1 MNQFFKNVFASC
13 LGVGLAIIGIVA
25 LFFFIGIGLAST
37 ASEKKVKVENNSVLK
52 ISLGQV
58 IPEQT
63 NNLETNPFDLNNQHI
78 LGLSDIEDAIE
89 HAATDDKI
97 KGIYLNLDNGVN
109 AGIAKATS
117 LRNALA
123 KFKESGKF
131 IIAYSKYYSQ
141 GAYYVSSV
149 ADKVYVNPLGG
160 LDFHGFSAMIPFFKD
175 MLDKLGIT
183 MQVFYAGDFKSATE
197 PYRLNEM
204 SEQNR
209 TQMREYLEPVYNNYL
224 SEIGKSRNKSVAEL
238 RSLADSLKIQ
248 SAEDAVDHG
257 LADAQGYVDDVIAE
271 LKAKLELAE
280 DKEVNL
286 VSLDDYALS
295 YTEKKDYSAKN
306 KIAVVYAEGSILSG
320 NGEKGNIVDDEY
332 VKIIRKIRKDDKF
345 KAVVLRVNSPG
356 GSALASDNIWR
367 ELTLA
372 QKAGKKVVVSMG
384 DYAAS
389 GGYYISC
396 MADKIYAEPN
406 TLTGSIGVFQMLPNA
421 SDLFENKL
429 GIHWDSVKTTAS
441 STGLNPFFDLSEQE
455 KAALQ
460 SSTNRIYEVF
470 LQKVAEGRNMTR
482 DQVHQVAQ
490 GRIWTGTKAKE
501 LKLVDEIGT
510 LDAAIAEAASLA
522 GIEAEYRLSEY
533 PTQKEPLQAFIEEL
547 TGEGNDDGFESK
559 IIEQEMGGL
568 YPYYK
573 QLKEIIGTQGVQARL
588 PVLINFK

>member
-1 MNQFFKNVFASC
+1 MNQFFKNVLASC
-13 LGVGLAIIGIVA
+13 VGVGLAIIGIMA
-25 LFFFIGIGLAST
+25 LFFFIGIGLASS
-37 ASEKKVKVENNSVLK
+37 ASEKKVSVDDNSVLK
-52 ISLGQV
+52 ITFSQT

-63 NNLETNPFDLNNQHI
+63 NNLETNPFDLKNQHI

-89 HAATDDKI
+89 HAASDDKI
-97 KGIYLNLDNGVN
+97 KGIYLNLDEGIHS
-109 AGIAKATS
+109 GIAKATS
-117 LRNALA
+117 LRNALL

-131 IIAYSKYYSQ
+131 IIAYSKYYTQ

-160 LDFHGFSAMIPFFKD
+160 IDFHGFSAMIPFFKD
-175 MLDKLGIT
+175 MLDKIGVK

-204 SEQNR
+204 SDQNR
-209 TQMREYLEPVYNNYL
+209 LQLRQYLEPVFNNYL
-224 SEIGKSRNKSVAEL
+224 TEIGKSRNKSVAEL
-238 RSLADSLKIQ
+238 RTMADGLKIQ
-248 SAEDAVDHG
+248 SATDAVNYG
-257 LADAQGYVDDVIAE
+257 LADTEGYVDDVIAD
-271 LKAKLELAE
+271 LKAKLELDE
-280 DKEVNL
+280 DKDVNL
-286 VSLDDYALS
+286 VSLEDYAKS

-306 KIAVVYAEGSILSG
+306 KIAVVYAEGSILTE
-320 NGEKGNIVDDEY
+320 NGEKGNIVDDDY
-332 VKIIRKIRKDDKF
+332 VKIIRKIREDEKF
-345 KAVVLRVNSPG
+345 KAIVLRVNSPG

-372 QKAGKKVVVSMG
+372 QKVGQKVVVSMG

-389 GGYYISC
+389 GGYYIAC

-421 SDLFENKL
+421 SELFDNKL

-460 SSTNRIYEVF
+460 SSTNRIYEIF
-470 LQKVAEGRNMTR
+470 LQKVADGRNMTR

-501 LKLVDEIGT
+501 LNLVDEIGT
-510 LDAAIAEAASLA
+510 LDGAIAAAASLA
-522 GIEAEYRLSEY
+522 GVEEYRISEY

-547 TGEGNDDGFESK
+547 TGEGDDDAFESK
-559 IIEQEMGGL
+559 IMAKQMGGL